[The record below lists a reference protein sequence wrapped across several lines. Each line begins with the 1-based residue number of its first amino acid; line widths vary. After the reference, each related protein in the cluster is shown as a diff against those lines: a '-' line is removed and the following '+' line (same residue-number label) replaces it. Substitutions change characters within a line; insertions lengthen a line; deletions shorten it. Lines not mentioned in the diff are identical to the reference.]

1 MSPKQGKPVKRE
13 VKQEEDEEDNTPLS
27 SSLKSMKKSIQMNG
41 SREARLKAAAKIKK
55 EEPQSDEDDDA
66 YEEKKPIIKKT
77 PKKVEKGLGL
87 KDKKMIKKEKVK
99 EEVDMLVR
107 KKKVGSVAA
116 AVGVKEKKKEKKV
129 YDLPGQKHDPPEER
143 DPLRIFYETLFQQL
157 PSSEMAA
164 FWMMEWGL
172 LPPAE
177 AKKVYELKLKKNQQL
192 KFSSPVKTVSVKKT
206 TKEASVKKI
215 PVKSTPVSKTASK
228 TSKKRKA
235 NNSSSDEGEDDDF
248 TPIKKKTKKQKGAT

>member
-13 VKQEEDEEDNTPLS
+13 VKKEEDEEDNTPLS

-55 EEPQSDEDDDA
+55 EEPQSDEDDDD

-143 DPLRIFYETLFQQL
+143 DPLRIFYETLYQQL

-164 FWMMEWGL
+164 FW
-172 LPPAE
+172 
-177 AKKVYELKLKKNQQL
+177 
-192 KFSSPVKTVSVKKT
+192 
-206 TKEASVKKI
+206 
-215 PVKSTPVSKTASK
+215 
-228 TSKKRKA
+228 
-235 NNSSSDEGEDDDF
+235 
-248 TPIKKKTKKQKGAT
+248 